1 MGNIYHSWDGTVL
14 TITSDSGTSSADLKG
29 DDGIRGPQGVPGA
42 GMIDD
47 TLSKKGFAADASA
60 IGVAVAEMNSRMD
73 TFTSL
78 PSGST
83 SADAELMDIRV
94 GADGTKYTSAGTAVR
109 SQFGILDSRADSL
122 EEITED
128 LQSTQ
133 SQQNKRII
141 NIEKRMANVPFD
153 TDDSFGS
160 IKIAPEGTMPYAAVN
175 KVGSMSHK
183 CKNLYENRAKTT
195 TVNGITFT
203 VNTDGS
209 VRATGTATATAQ
221 LNLGTTTL
229 LAGSYIVSGF
239 KTDTNAEFYVKV
251 STDSSWPLVFT
262 ERTITLAEQ
271 ANVFLLISVTAG
283 RTVNNAAFYPMIR
296 KATET
301 NATYQPY
308 YGGIKNAATYRV
320 LATGKNLLK
329 APATATVKGPS
340 NILDYGTP
348 CYLKANHTY
357 TMSFTVTES
366 NTPSNTGTQSFF
378 FNKDGISNLN
388 FVMNMKLGER
398 KSQTFT
404 PAEDIF
410 SMRMFFNG
418 AGTIENVMIEEG
430 STMTEFEAY
439 KQNVIDIPEAIGELE
454 GYGIGINENLYNYI
468 DWERKV
474 FVKNVAKVDL
484 GTLEWAQYQTY
495 SDFSAPLP
503 GNAARIY
510 NNNESPAF
518 INANYPIVS
527 RSDYGTY
534 QSGLDKICSQST
546 ATGYVL
552 VYDSTYTT
560 RAEFKAAMSGVD
572 LVYALATPEEID
584 ISEYLPD
591 DNFIQVVEGGSIVA
605 VNAHNYATPF
615 ETEYMMGG

>member
-94 GADGTKYTSAGTAVR
+94 GADGNTYASAGSAVR
-109 SQFGILDSRADSL
+109 SQFNSLDSRADSL

-183 CKNLYENRAKTT
+183 CKNLYENRGTT
-195 TVNGITFT
+195 RTVNGITFT

-209 VRATGTATATAQ
+209 VRVSGTATATAQ
-221 LNLGTTTL
+221 LNLGTTTFP
-229 LAGSYIVSGF
+229 AGSYIVSGY
-239 KTDTNAEFYVKV
+239 KSDDNAELYVRV
-251 STDSSWPLVFT
+251 STDSSWPLVFG
-262 ERTITLAEQ
+262 ERTITLTQE
-271 ANVFLLISVTAG
+271 ANVFLLISVAAG
-283 RTVNNAAFYPMIR
+283 KTVSNAAFYPMIR

-454 GYGIGINENLYNYI
+454 DYGIGINENYYNYI

-474 FVKNVAKVDL
+474 FVKRCACL
-484 GTLEWAQYQTY
+484 SGFIYGWSGTNTKA
-495 SDFSAPLP
+495 F
-503 GNAARIY
+503 RILAGEKEFMG
-510 NNNESPAF
+510 ESNGAGK
-518 INANYPIVS
+518 S
-527 RSDYGTY
+527 
-534 QSGLDKICSQST
+534 ICSHTDIYSYHT
-546 ATGYVL
+546 NDNVHYYVGKKDAVVFL
-552 VYDSTYTT
+552 PIGTDNSVAS
-560 RAEFKAAMSGVD
+560 EIEVI
-572 LVYALATPEEID
+572 VALATPEEID
-584 ISEYLPD
+584 ISAYLPD

-605 VNAHNYATPF
+605 VNAHNYDVPF